1 MQVGRR
7 SVVLA
12 GVGATLGAGVALA
25 LWWPPGRGPA
35 VPRARVAEASI
46 LGLPNERFLPELP
59 GGTDALRRE
68 FIQAIDRQRRALG
81 LIDGAPPP
89 ARNMLAI
96 SGGGEDGAFS
106 AGLLCGWT
114 DHGTRP
120 DFHLVTGVSTG
131 ALIAPFAFAGTSQDA
146 RLRELYATIRQGDVM
161 VSRSYIRA
169 MFDDG
174 LADDA
179 PLLAT
184 IARYI
189 DSRMLADI
197 ARGHAEGRL
206 LLIATV
212 NLDAQL
218 AVLWN
223 IGAIAASGHPGALDL
238 VGRVML
244 ASAAIPG
251 LFPPTM
257 LDATLD
263 GRAYQEMHVDGDAFA
278 QSFLYPSSFGE
289 QRRERLRTGQPVT
302 TATAY
307 VIRNAQHDT
316 NGMETERRT
325 LAIALRAIAALT
337 RASGHNDI
345 ERIYAYAERD
355 GIDFNLAF
363 IGPDFTYRS
372 DEPFDPRYMRQL
384 FDYGYRQARQGYPR
398 AKRPPF

>member
-1 MQVGRR
+1 M
-7 SVVLA
+7 
-12 GVGATLGAGVALA
+12 
-25 LWWPPGRGPA
+25 
-35 VPRARVAEASI
+35 

-68 FIQAIDRQRRALG
+68 FMEATNRQRRMLG
-81 LIDGAPPP
+81 LTDGTPPP

-106 AGLLCGWT
+106 AGLLVGWT

-120 DFHLVTGVSTG
+120 DFHLVTGVSAG
-131 ALIAPFAFAGTSQDA
+131 ALIAPFAFAGARQDT
-146 RLRELYATIRQGDVM
+146 RLRELYATIRQNDVM
-161 VSRSYIRA
+161 VSRSYIRS
-169 MFDDG
+169 MFDDA
-174 LADDA
+174 LADNT
-179 PLLAT
+179 PLMAT
-184 IARYI
+184 ITRYI
-189 DSRMLADI
+189 DDRMLADI
-197 ARGHAEGRL
+197 ARGHTEGRL

-223 IGAIAASGHPGALDL
+223 IGGIAASGHPGAPDL
-238 VGRVML
+238 IRRVML

-251 LFPPTM
+251 VFPPTM
-257 LDATLD
+257 FDSTLD
-263 GRAYQEMHVDGDAFA
+263 GRAYQEMHVDGGAFA

-289 QRRERLRTGQPVT
+289 QRRERLRAGQPVT

-307 VIRNAQHDT
+307 VIRNAQHDIA
-316 NGMETERRT
+316 GAEVERRT
-325 LAIALRAIAALT
+325 LAIARKAISALI

-345 ERIYAYAERD
+345 ARIYTNTERD

-363 IGPDFTYRS
+363 IGPDFTEQS
-372 DEPFDPRYMRQL
+372 DEPFDPGYMRRL
-384 FDYGYRQARQGYPR
+384 FDYAYRKARQGYPW